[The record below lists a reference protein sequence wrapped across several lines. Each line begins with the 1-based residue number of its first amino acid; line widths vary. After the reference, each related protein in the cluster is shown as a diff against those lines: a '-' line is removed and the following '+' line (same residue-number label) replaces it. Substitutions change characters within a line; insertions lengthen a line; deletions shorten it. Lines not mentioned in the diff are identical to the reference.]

1 MSLFDP
7 KTHDRPIEYTSDAH
21 QSNVTTELEEQ
32 LTHIFGRCNLE
43 PHPCWYTDNV
53 SGKSLKDWQVFEMRV
68 LAIQAIID
76 TKVREAEQKLLDWLE
91 IDIYD
96 ETPDDVTNHELGEWI
111 ESRRKLLSTE
121 EEGTK

>member
-21 QSNVTTELEEQ
+21 QSNVNTELDDVLMDLLTKNYQTKYDPELDIEVVVNVEEAV
-32 LTHIFGRCNLE
+32 E
-43 PHPCWYTDNV
+43 
-53 SGKSLKDWQVFEMRV
+53 KAKKD
-68 LAIQAIID
+68 IQAIID